1 MNKIIEPARELPVIN
16 QVDIIVVGGSCTG
29 VFAAIRAARLGAK
42 VAIIE
47 SANAFGGA
55 ATNAFVCVW
64 HTLCDTTLNRQI
76 ISGLTEEMIER
87 LKKVPHGIK
96 IMLPKDEEKH
106 IFRKSTYANYH
117 LNTEEMKIE
126 LDKMVLEAGV
136 IPYLHTT
143 YSAPYIEDGK
153 LCGVIVET
161 RSGRGA
167 ILGKQFIDATADGF
181 LGEDMG
187 MEIYR
192 HETLQPATTAARVF
206 GWDKLTDP
214 LTILANNQDRIGC
227 RPGWDD
233 CFTDIPQ
240 IRNWFKS
247 NVSKDCSVADQLT
260 QAEIT
265 GRAQIREMLDVLRQ
279 EDSGAEDLALIA
291 LSSTIGIRETRQLR
305 CSYQL
310 TMDDVCN
317 GRKFDDAIAY
327 CAYPVDIHHPQ
338 KQTAY
343 RFLDGTEEIVERGKP
358 NRVVRWREETKESPT
373 YWQLPYR
380 SMLPK
385 DIPNLLIC
393 GRAIDADKGALAAA
407 RVMISLNQ
415 TGEAAGVAAYE
426 ALTSNKTVQSIDFA
440 SMRKKM
446 KQGGSIVIE
455 EQV

>member
-1 MNKIIEPARELPVIN
+1 MRTVIEPSRVIPVIN
-16 QVDIIVVGGSCTG
+16 DVDIVVVGGGCTG
-29 VFAAIRAARLGAK
+29 VCAALRAARLGAR

-47 SANAFGGA
+47 ASIAFGGA
-55 ATNAFVCVW
+55 ATNGFVCVW

-76 ISGLTEEMIER
+76 IGGLTEETIER
-87 LKKVPHGIK
+87 MKRIPHGIK

-126 LDKMVLEAGV
+126 FDKMLMEAGV
-136 IPYLHTT
+136 VPYLHTT
-143 YSAPYIEDGK
+143 YSAPYTVDGA

-161 RSGRGA
+161 RSGRGV

-187 MEIYR
+187 METYS
-192 HETLQPATTAARVF
+192 HETLQPATTAARVY
-206 GWDKLTDP
+206 GWDKLDSPRET
-214 LTILANNQDRIGC
+214 LSRNQERIGC

-233 CFTDIPQ
+233 CFTDVGEIQ
-240 IRNWFKS
+240 NWFKS
-247 NVSKDCSVADQLT
+247 NVCEDCSDAEKLT
-260 QAEIT
+260 RAEIV
-265 GRAQIREMLDVLRQ
+265 GRAQIREMLDVLREQ
-279 EDSGAEDLALIA
+279 DPAAKDLALIA

-305 CSYQL
+305 CSYQ
-310 TMDDVCN
+310 TTVDDICN
-317 GRKFDDAIAY
+317 GRKFEDAVVF
-327 CAYPVDIHHPQ
+327 CAYPVDIHFPN

-343 RFLDGTEEIVERGKP
+343 RFLDGTEEITEPGKEP
-358 NRVVRWREETKESPT
+358 RVVRWRPESEVSPT

-393 GRAIDADKGALAAA
+393 GRAIDTDKGALAAS

-415 TGEAAGVAAYE
+415 TGEAAGVAAFE
-426 ALTSNKTVQSIDFA
+426 ALTSNRTVQTIDFA
-440 SMRKKM
+440 SMRNKM
-446 KQGGSIVIE
+446 KQGGSIVPE
-455 EQV
+455 F